1 MRRLAPALALLTLAV
16 VAAPAAAQQPVDE
29 HGGAVH
35 RTRISFDAFTPARLQ
50 ILTGETVTWTNGS
63 ARAHT
68 VTADDGS
75 FGSGRLA
82 MSERFSHEFGAIGEV
97 PYHCALHPFMRGVVA
112 ATDLLLDAPSQA
124 ASPKRPFPLS
134 GRSAM
139 SPGTPVSIEA
149 DHGAGFTP
157 IAATTVGPEGTFVA
171 RLQPTATATYRAVA
185 GAATTRPVVLLVLD
199 RRIVL
204 RVQCARTR
212 AAARYGEAA
221 LAGRPHRAAAV
232 HARTL
237 RLVARPADTTG
248 PRLERSLHRPHAAA
262 TACPRRPDAA
272 RRCDQAGCQPNCARR
287 PAPLIAALEP
297 PAPWDHCCGR
307 PGSRRRAAAQGTGG
321 ACRSRLAAGALLLR
335 AGIAAA

>member
-1 MRRLAPALALLTLAV
+1 MRRLAPALALLTLTV
-16 VAAPAAAQQPVDE
+16 VAAPAAAQQPADE
-29 HGGAVH
+29 HGGAIH
-35 RTRISFDAFTPARLQ
+35 RARISFDAFTPARLQ

-82 MSERFSHEFGAIGEV
+82 TSERFSHEFGAIGEV

-171 RLQPTATATYRAVA
+171 RLQPTATASYRAVA
-185 GAATTRPVVLLVLD
+185 GAATSRPVVLLVLD

-204 RVQCARTR
+204 RVQRAR
-212 AAARYGEAA
+212 
-221 LAGRPHRAAAV
+221 GRV
-232 HARTL
+232 
-237 RLVARPADTTG
+237 
-248 PRLERSLHRPHAAA
+248 
-262 TACPRRPDAA
+262 
-272 RRCDQAGCQPNCARR
+272 
-287 PAPLIAALEP
+287 
-297 PAPWDHCCGR
+297 
-307 PGSRRRAAAQGTGG
+307 
-321 ACRSRLAAGALLLR
+321 LLR
-335 AGIAAA
+335 ATVRPPSRGGHIVLQLFMPERFGWWPVQRTRLDRASSARFTVRTRRRLRARVVLTLPDGATRLAVSRTVRVGRRR